1 MEGFITEI
9 EAAAMLDLSVYGV
22 RARRWRKSKNALPYY
37 KHGKKIYYKK
47 QDIIEYLESK
57 RVALN

>member
-1 MEGFITEI
+1 MEGFITEA
-9 EAAAMLDLSVYGV
+9 EAAEILDLSVYGI

-47 QDIIEYLESK
+47 QEIIDYLESK
-57 RVALN
+57 RIDPK